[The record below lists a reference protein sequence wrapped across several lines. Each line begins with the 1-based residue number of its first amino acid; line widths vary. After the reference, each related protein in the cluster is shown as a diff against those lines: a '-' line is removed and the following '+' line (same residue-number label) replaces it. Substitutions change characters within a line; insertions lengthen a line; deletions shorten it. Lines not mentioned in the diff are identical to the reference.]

1 MSFLRHAQIYRSDA
15 VAKPGPAVS
24 RCPGHHRLD
33 ESAIGYSL
41 AGCSPAEPASASPTI
56 IHAQKSGGWRQPP
69 PDQGWGVF
77 DRRFG
82 EFSSGLDTLLESKSH
97 GSGDAF
103 SLTPFPDAFSYDLCP
118 VTWLQNALPAHL
130 PAHAQSRSGKL
141 SRIILSRVQ
150 AHCRDPRRGP
160 RFSES
165 PATTIPHR
173 APRSASRKGEGKD
186 PRNFK
191 QPSL

>member
-69 PDQGWGVF
+69 LDEGWGLF

-82 EFSSGLDTLLESKSH
+82 EFSSGLDT
-97 GSGDAF
+97 SGQ
-103 SLTPFPDAFSYDLCP
+103 PWQ
-118 VTWLQNALPAHL
+118 VVEKEW
-130 PAHAQSRSGKL
+130 RG
-141 SRIILSRVQ
+141 
-150 AHCRDPRRGP
+150 RRGSNP
-160 RFSES
+160 R
-165 PATTIPHR
+165 PPT
-173 APRSASRKGEGKD
+173 
-186 PRNFK
+186 
-191 QPSL
+191 